1 MTVKSVGAFARRH
14 HLDPAGRLWHDAPV
28 TAPAID
34 PKRIYAIERPDPA
47 IMTLYV
53 IYSFASLI
61 FFPIVL
67 IPLYFRYHT
76 MRYRFDP
83 EGVSVSWGFLF
94 RHETN
99 LTYAR
104 IQDIHLS
111 RGLLE
116 RWFGLGTVEIQTAAG
131 SAMAEVSIV
140 GVREFELIRDFLYSR
155 MRGTVLDHPAEASP
169 ADATLPAGEAGA
181 EAVLGEIL
189 AECRAIRTLLTK
201 RPGS

>member
-1 MTVKSVGAFARRH
+1 MTS
-14 HLDPAGRLWHDAPV
+14 
-28 TAPAID
+28 PAID

-47 IMTLYV
+47 LMTLYI
-53 IYSFASLI
+53 IYSLASL
-61 FFPIVL
+61 FLFPIVI

-76 MRYRFDP
+76 MRYKFDP

-131 SAMAEVSIV
+131 SAMAEISIV
-140 GVREFELIRDFLYSR
+140 GVREFDAIRDFLYSR
-155 MRGTVLDHPAEASP
+155 MRGTTTAAETHDEA
-169 ADATLPAGEAGA
+169 AAAGA
-181 EAVLGEIL
+181 AIGDAGVEAVLGEIL
-189 AECRAIRTLLTK
+189 AECKAIRGLLLK
-201 RPGS
+201 R